1 MRKLNEILNPVMAR
15 AHRAAERDP
24 VWAVWQYDAETWR
37 RYDEW
42 AWGRAQRRTLL
53 FVAIV
58 VAWGVLW
65 MFLFGAMFNEQGWI
79 FGDLL
84 SRWGWVI
91 IAVAAVVWGGLPYL
105 RSRRL
110 HQARQRGLAEIRI
123 GPVAITEPGGAISI
137 CGSGWNGGI
146 VGLDALSPP
155 MHTLR
160 AVRIES
166 GYPGYVRFSGW
177 GGRSWPTS
185 VYVPIPLGQEG
196 EAAALVAR
204 FQQEIL
210 YQPAPP
216 VYPYQQPP
224 APNLGYPSDAEI
236 SRDRPARSWVGGTP
250 ESQRYGRQPSEA
262 SQPGPRESTD
272 HEL

>member
-1 MRKLNEILNPVMAR
+1 MRKLNEILNPTMAR
-15 AHRAAERDP
+15 ARRAAERDP

-37 RYDEW
+37 RFDEW
-42 AWGRAQRRTLL
+42 AWRRVQRRTLL

-58 VAWGVLW
+58 VAWGLLW
-65 MFLFGAMFNEQGWI
+65 TILLGAMFNEQGAL
-79 FGDLL
+79 FGDVL
-84 SRWGWVI
+84 SRWGPI
-91 IAVAAVVWGGLPYL
+91 IIGVAGAVWGGLPYL

-110 HQARQRGLAEIRI
+110 HQARLRGPAEIRI
-123 GPVAITEPGGAISI
+123 GPLAITEPGGAISI

-146 VGLDALSPP
+146 VGLDAISPP

-185 VYVPIPLGQEG
+185 VHVPIPPGQEA
-196 EAAALVAR
+196 EAAALVTR

-210 YQPAPP
+210 NQPAAP
-216 VYPYQQPP
+216 VYPYQQQP
-224 APNLGYPSDAEI
+224 APKVAYHDQ
-236 SRDRPARSWVGGTP
+236 P
-250 ESQRYGRQPSEA
+250 E
-262 SQPGPRESTD
+262 PG
-272 HEL
+272 